1 MAAGLLGLWCSSSLG
16 VLGVDDASADAVGA
30 YGDWCGVCSLA
41 LVGLGP
47 WCLWLMLRYMP
58 PRYGLGFLSGE
69 GSLVTTDLRKEKG
82 NLVTGW
88 ETGSPPGIT

>member
-47 WCLWLMLRYMP
+47 
-58 PRYGLGFLSGE
+58 
-69 GSLVTTDLRKEKG
+69 
-82 NLVTGW
+82 
-88 ETGSPPGIT
+88 